1 MIVTHIVACSVK
13 SVFAVMIQIAFA
25 FAGLGL
31 CEASKFVCFVCN
43 SDTIL
48 ITGNQ
53 GVTRKIQPEKLL
65 NRRAVQKNSPQGR

>member
-1 MIVTHIVACSVK
+1 MIVTHIVECSVK
-13 SVFAVMIQIAFA
+13 SVFVVMIQIAFV
-25 FAGLGL
+25 FAGLCL
-31 CEASKFVCFVCN
+31 CEVSKFVCCVSN

-65 NRRAVQKNSPQGR
+65 NRRAVQKYSPQGR